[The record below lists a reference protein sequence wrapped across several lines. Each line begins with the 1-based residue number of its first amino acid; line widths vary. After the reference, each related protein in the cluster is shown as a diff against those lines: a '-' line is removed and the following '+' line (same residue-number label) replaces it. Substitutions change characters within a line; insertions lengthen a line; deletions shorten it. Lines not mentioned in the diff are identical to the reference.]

1 MSFGKYDSE
10 YSALKALAFACGT
23 TMPDGGWDSSYS
35 IMASMYE
42 HLVGTAPAEGVSL
55 MNMVDDIQTGVESGE
70 ITVSYDCMNEI
81 NRLNMI
87 IDELEN
93 RLDECGGTIIVGDC
107 VLDTALAEVGITQ
120 NTQPDY
126 FSHILDGVEYA
137 KEIQSEW
144 NPQDMESMYERFK
157 DDANLVIFPDVDF
170 SKVWD
175 VGNMF
180 HSCTNLEFM
189 PNMNL
194 SSCISVSGMFDHC
207 PSLKYVGDITFKEY
221 NENDNSGYGSVGAS
235 MMFSYCG
242 ITKAP
247 KMYNTKSLMDC
258 SSMFQYCTSLM
269 EVDAF
274 DISGLFNPWGFA
286 YMFNSC
292 DNLRRVG
299 DFVLPPT
306 VTSLTGVFAHCRK
319 LEKVPNWNTQN
330 VNDFSW
336 CFQNCRSLDIT
347 TFNWDTSMGNSFD
360 AMFSE
365 GGDNFLHAPV
375 MNTSNAQGVD
385 NMYGNCWNIQ
395 SVPEYDFSS
404 LINPPTLFGWT
415 ECPQLTELGGFRGL
429 RIGWDYGLLDRCPNL
444 TVESLM
450 NVLNKLEDVSDNPQN
465 CCMGEVNMAKLTPE
479 QIQVA
484 TSKGWNVF

>member
-93 RLDECGGTIIVGDC
+93 QLDECGGTIIVGDC

-126 FSHILDGVEYA
+126 FSRILDGVEYA
-137 KEIQSEW
+137 KKIQSEW

-157 DDANLVIFPDVDF
+157 EDANLVIFPDVDF

-175 VGNMF
+175 TGNMF
-180 HSCTNLEFM
+180 YGCTNLEFA
-189 PNMNL
+189 PNINL
-194 SSCISVSGMFDHC
+194 SSCTGTSAMFDHC
-207 PSLKYVGDITFKEY
+207 TSLKYMGDITFKEY
-221 NENDNSGYGSVGAS
+221 DENVWIAAS
-235 MMFSYCG
+235 MMFSHSG
-242 ITKAP
+242 ITKVP
-247 KMYNTKSLMDC
+247 KMYNTKSIGSMT
-258 SSMFQYCTSLM
+258 SMFQYCTSLT

-274 DISGLFNPWGFA
+274 DISGLTDPAGFA
-286 YMFNSC
+286 YMFNGC

-299 DFVLPPT
+299 DFVLPSF
-306 VTSLTGVFAHCRK
+306 VTTLSSMFANCSK

-330 VNDFSW
+330 VTDFSG
-336 CFQNCRSLDIT
+336 CFVSCRNLDIT
-347 TFNWDTSMGNSFD
+347 TFNWDTSMGDNFNM
-360 AMFSE
+360 MFYD
-365 GGDNFLHAPV
+365 GGDNFLHAPS
-375 MNTSNAQGVD
+375 MNTSKAQNVD

-395 SVPEYDFSS
+395 SVPEYDLSS
-404 LINPPTLFGWT
+404 LINPPTLFSWT
-415 ECPQLTELGGFRGL
+415 ECPQLTELGGFTGL
-429 RIGWDYGLLDRCPNL
+429 KIGWDYGLLDKCPNL

-465 CCMGEVNMAKLTPE
+465 CCIGEVNMAKLTPE